1 MEMMFPETG
10 DSTEAAE
17 GEAAHWALAEQLH
30 GRLVDVGQIAPNGVA
45 LTGEMCDAADRVSD
59 YLTRLLQHA
68 GLRPSDGHI
77 EARVQIPRVHAMS
90 WGTPDYWVWLPTAPR
105 TLVVLDFKFGHR
117 YVDEFENLQL
127 VEYIAGITDGV
138 SDVLDGGIEILAVI
152 AQPRSYS
159 SRGAIREWRTTL
171 QDLRALINICSS
183 AAHEALGPGPR
194 TRVGPECR
202 DCRARHACPAL
213 QQAGYAAM
221 DEAKHVTP
229 LVMDT
234 AAMALELKLAKRAA
248 ALLQARIGGLE
259 EQALATLKAGGSVPG
274 WKVEHASGREVWA
287 KPPGE
292 VIAVAKML
300 GVDVQKR
307 IDAITPKQALEAGL
321 HPEVVKSMARRT
333 TGGASLVEDDGSN
346 ARRIFG

>member
-1 MEMMFPETG
+1 MFPETG

-30 GRLVDVGQIAPNGVA
+30 GRLTDVGQIAPNGVV
-45 LTGEMCDAADRVSD
+45 LTGEMCDGADRVSD
-59 YLTRLLQHA
+59 YVARMLQPY
-68 GLRPSDGHI
+68 GLRPSDGQI
-77 EARVQIPRVHAMS
+77 EATVQIPRVHPLS
-90 WGTPDYWVWLPTAPR
+90 WGTPDYRVWLPTTPA
-105 TLVVLDFKFGHR
+105 TLFVLDYKFGHR
-117 YVDEFENLQL
+117 FVDEFENLQL
-127 VEYIAGITDGV
+127 VEYIAGITEGRHDMA
-138 SDVLDGGIEILAVI
+138 DGGVQIIAAI
-152 AQPRSYS
+152 AQPRAFSPK
-159 SRGAIREWRTTL
+159 GTIREWRTTL
-171 QDLRALINICSS
+171 LDLRALINICGG

-194 TRVGPECR
+194 ARVGAECR

-229 LVMDT
+229 LIMDA
-234 AAMALELKLAKRAA
+234 AAMSLELKLAKRAA

-259 EQALATLKAGGSVPG
+259 EQALATLKAGRSVPG

-321 HPEVVKSMARRT
+321 HPEVVKSLSKRT
-333 TGGASLVEDDGSN
+333 TGGASLVEDDGTN